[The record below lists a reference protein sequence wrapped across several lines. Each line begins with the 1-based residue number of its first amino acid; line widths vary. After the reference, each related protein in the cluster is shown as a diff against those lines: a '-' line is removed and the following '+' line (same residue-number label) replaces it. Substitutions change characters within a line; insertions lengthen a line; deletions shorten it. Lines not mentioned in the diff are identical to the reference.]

1 MPHLQVFKSK
11 GRVGEWGAKREMREI
26 QRDEETEGCEEG
38 VIKTEIERKQEKE
51 ERNEKK
57 NYGVFGTVEKKR
69 DYSLQ

>member
-1 MPHLQVFKSK
+1 M
-11 GRVGEWGAKREMREI
+11 GEWGAKREMREI

-57 NYGVFGTVEKKR
+57 TMVCLGLWKKR
-69 DYSLQ
+69 EIIPCNKKKL